1 MPENVSMA
9 RRIMSFVTKWGTLL
23 VIVAMFAFFTFYLWG
38 MFLTRDNMITIL
50 RSTSIVAIISMG
62 MTVAVAV
69 GGMDLSIGATAG
81 LAMNLAAMMFFWYH
95 QGVVVAMSVAIFFS
109 AVCGVINGVLVVKCK
124 IPDMLATLATSF
136 MIQGISITIAGGGSV
151 TRGIGRA
158 AGGTSDGIMPQI
170 FRDMGRSPW
179 IILIMFAVTAVV
191 FVFMSFTKH
200 GRYMYVT
207 GENIEAARLSGI
219 AVNRYRI
226 FAYVI
231 AGVCA
236 AIAGMLLASRLG
248 SAQLGAADGYLM
260 PAVASTFIGLS
271 VLGAGKAN
279 AFGTLAGAFL
289 MALMEN
295 GLIMMSVPYYSMNI
309 FKGLVL
315 AAALALAFFG
325 GRK

>member
-1 MPENVSMA
+1 MPENVSFS
-9 RRIMSFVTKWGTLL
+9 RRLFGFVTKWGTLL
-23 VIVAMFAFFTFYLWG
+23 VIVAMFLYFTIHLWG
-38 MFLTRDNMITIL
+38 MFLTKDNMITIL

-62 MTVAVAV
+62 MTLAVSV

-95 QGVVVAMSVAIFFS
+95 QGVVVAILVACAAS
-109 AVCGVINGVLVVKCK
+109 AVCGFVNGLLVVKCK

-136 MIQGISITIAGGGSV
+136 MIQGISITLAGGGSV
-151 TRGIGRA
+151 TQGIGRA
-158 AGGTSDGIMPQI
+158 AGGASDGVMPAI
-170 FRDMGRSPW
+170 FREFGKAPW
-179 IILIMFAVTAVV
+179 IILIMFAVTVVV

-219 AVNRYRI
+219 AVNRYRV
-226 FAYVI
+226 FAYMA

-271 VLGAGKAN
+271 FLGAGKAN
-279 AFGTLAGAFL
+279 ALGTLAGAFL

-309 FKGLVL
+309 FKGVVL
-315 AAALALAFFG
+315 ACALALAFFG
-325 GRK
+325 LRK